1 MTWGKEN
8 RCQTITIDEL
18 YERIRPGD
26 RIFISSGS
34 ATPIRTIS
42 SIMEADHANLFDL
55 EIMQLAI
62 PDADFPIGKTQ
73 SRRYTWKTFNVGE
86 SIAQGVS
93 KENIDFIPSN
103 LPEIPYLF
111 YSDALEVNVA
121 VIQTSF
127 PDNKGFVNLGVA
139 ADVADLVIKNA
150 PLTIAEMNPNV
161 PTTHGETSVHIDK
174 FAACIE
180 SDLPLIEKIAPPCD
194 EITDRIGWHVAN
206 IIDDNSTVAL
216 HFGTVFHAI
225 ARHLTAKRD
234 LRICTH
240 TVSDWVMG
248 LIDSGA
254 LAPDRGFNHQGIIM
268 ASYCLGS
275 SALYEYV
282 NQNPFFNIVPML
294 RPSYQTTLPKIPR
307 LVSIIDAVRV
317 DITGNA
323 VVLEPDDYFLPGFEG
338 KLAFSMA
345 SSLSRRGKSIV
356 AVRSLDSHGN
366 SNIVINHAARDQVR
380 STLGTTR
387 YVVTEYGIANVAGK
401 SIRERTLAIIDI
413 AHPDHR
419 EVLIEQAKEAGYIYG
434 DQIYVAK
441 YTAHYPFSLET
452 VKTFEKDVE
461 VKFRPIRSSDEEMM
475 RRLFYGSSDKSK
487 MMRYF
492 SPVRVMPR
500 TMMQPY
506 VNIDYEQTLSI
517 VGTIQHRGREKII
530 AEARYSYDEEGDAYD
545 MAFIVDEDY
554 QGKGIATYLM
564 NYLMDIARERGLTRM
579 SAVTLTENMSMLKVL
594 QSARVKPHI
603 RRDAEQVLFRF
614 DLVGTS

>member
-1 MTWGKEN
+1 MSWGKES
-8 RCQTITIDEL
+8 RCPKITMDAL
-18 YERIRPGD
+18 YDRIRPGD

-42 SIMEADHANLFDL
+42 TIMEANHANLFDL

-62 PDADFPIGKTQ
+62 PDIGFPASKTQ
-73 SRRYTWKTFNVGE
+73 PSRYTWKTFNVGE
-86 SIAQGVS
+86 SIAQGIS
-93 KENIDFIPSN
+93 KDNIDFIPSN
-103 LPEIPYLF
+103 LAEIPYLF
-111 YSDALEVNVA
+111 YSDALEVNA
-121 VIQTSF
+121 AIIQTSF

-150 PLTIAEMNPNV
+150 PLTIAEMNPHV

-180 SDLPLIEKIAPPCD
+180 SDLPLLEKITPAYD
-194 EITDRIGWHVAN
+194 DITDRIGWHVAN

-216 HFGTVFHAI
+216 HFGSVFRAV
-225 ARHLTAKRD
+225 AQHLTSKRG

-240 TVSDWVMG
+240 TVSDWVMD
-248 LIDSGA
+248 LIESGA

-268 ASYCLGS
+268 TSYCLGS

-282 NQNPFFNIVPML
+282 HQNPFFNIVPML

-307 LVSIIDAVRV
+307 LVSIIDAIRV

-338 KLAFSMA
+338 KLTFSMA
-345 SSLSRRGKSIV
+345 SALSRRGKSIV
-356 AVRSLDSHGN
+356 TVRSLDSNGN
-366 SNIVINHAARDQVR
+366 SNIVINHAGRDQVR

-401 SIRERTLAIIDI
+401 SMRERTLAIIDI

-419 EVLIEQAKEAGYIYG
+419 ESLIEQAKEAGYIYG

-441 YTAHYPFSLET
+441 YTTHYPFSLET
-452 VKTFEKDVE
+452 VKTFGKDVE

-475 RRLFYGSSDKSK
+475 RRLFYGSSDKAK
-487 MMRYF
+487 LMRYF
-492 SPVRVMPR
+492 TPVRVMPR

-506 VNIDYEQTLSI
+506 VNIDYDETLSI
-517 VGTIQHRGREKII
+517 VGTIQHRGREKIV

-554 QGKGIATYLM
+554 QGKGIAKYLM
-564 NYLMDIARERGLTRM
+564 NYLIDIALERGITKM
-579 SAVTLTENMSMLKVL
+579 SAVTLTENVSMLKVL
-594 QSARVKPHI
+594 QSSNVKPQI
-603 RRDAEQVLFRF
+603 RRDEEQVLFRF
-614 DLVGTS
+614 DLVKT